1 MTSPRAPRG
10 FALMTPERRKEIAA
24 KGGAVKGRKGLSAM
38 SSDRK
43 TEIQVAGNEIR
54 WRRHR
59 EKKLLTPEE

>member
-1 MTSPRAPRG
+1 
-10 FALMTPERRKEIAA
+10 MTPERRKEIAA